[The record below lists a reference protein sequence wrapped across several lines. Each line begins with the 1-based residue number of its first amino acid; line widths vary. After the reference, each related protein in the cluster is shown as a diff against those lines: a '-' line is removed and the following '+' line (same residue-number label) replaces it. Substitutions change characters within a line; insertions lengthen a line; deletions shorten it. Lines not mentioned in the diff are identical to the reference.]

1 MPVELALASDSSVIY
16 NGHISAFD
24 NRLDTNSGTIR
35 ARAIFDN
42 KDGALTAGM
51 FANVRL
57 GSAEKIQALLVPE
70 RAIGTNQS
78 KKFVLV
84 VDEKNTANY
93 HEITLGDHY
102 QGQRVITAGVNAGDK
117 VIVNGLS
124 HVRPNSVVNPS
135 VTQAGAATAVASNP

>member
-1 MPVELALASDSSVIY
+1 
-16 NGHISAFD
+16 
-24 NRLDTNSGTIR
+24 
-35 ARAIFDN
+35 
-42 KDGALTAGM
+42 M

-57 GSAEKIQALLVPE
+57 GSAEKTSTLLVPE

-84 VDEKNTANY
+84 VDEKNVATY

-102 QGQRVITAGVNAGDK
+102 EGQRVILAGVNAGDK

-135 VTQAGAATAVASNP
+135 IEKSVAQVALNP

>member
-1 MPVELALASDSSVIY
+1 
-16 NGHISAFD
+16 
-24 NRLDTNSGTIR
+24 
-35 ARAIFDN
+35 
-42 KDGALTAGM
+42 
-51 FANVRL
+51 L

-84 VDEKNTANY
+84 VDENNTATY
-93 HEITLGDHY
+93 HEITLGEHH
-102 QGQRVITAGVNAGDK
+102 QGQRVIVAGVAAGDK

-135 VTQAGAATAVASNP
+135 VTQAGTTAAVASNP